1 MIAHA
6 YYAADERSNV
16 IGRHLVAIVFDQ
28 EMFPV
33 FTKKYRRL
41 DRPGEFARAIA
52 RE

>member
-1 MIAHA
+1 MVGHA

-16 IGRHLVAIVFDQ
+16 IERHLVAIVFDR

-33 FTKKYRRL
+33 FTRNYRRL
-41 DRPGEFARAIA
+41 DQLDVFARAIA